1 MMVESVG
8 SAVRRLSNGLRRTAV
23 LGALLT
29 VAGCISFI
37 GQSTG
42 VHNIFHDATRRPIP
56 FWEEES
62 QLRMEQIL
70 ARDFPTGTAAAE
82 FVDHVIGAGGE
93 CLDEGA
99 VESVQY
105 ADTYVC
111 TYESY
116 SYSELRKIGIEV
128 LDEYFY
134 QWLITVL
141 SKDGVVL
148 SYNTNVNISITRLER
163 SEYIERLDA
172 QIAAESFQ

>member
-1 MMVESVG
+1 MKIAWAVASCRNLFQG
-8 SAVRRLSNGLRRTAV
+8 SRRHVVAV
-23 LGALLT
+23 ALLT

-42 VHNIFHDATRRPIP
+42 VHNIFHEATRRPIP

-62 QLRMEQIL
+62 RLRMEQIL
-70 ARDFPTGTAAAE
+70 DRDLPVGTAAAN
-82 FVDHVIGAGGE
+82 FVDYVTGVGGE
-93 CLDEGA
+93 CLYEGA
-99 VESVQY
+99 AESVQY
-105 ADTYVC
+105 ADTYLC